1 MALDSLT
8 PAAVHSM
15 LSSPKFLNWLLNIFI
30 FLFQSSFHSLWT
42 ATLFSNDLLWLI
54 LLMEGVVLSKTV
66 KSASIFLK
74 NEAVSP
80 YQSYKTVYLMMIF
93 QLFWRAETAAC
104 HPILPKSANFQADK
118 TRSFTEISSRLSH
131 LTANKY
137 EKTTWLSVNDGHVRV
152 DLFTRECVCSSLS
165 SPSQQLHHQAKL
177 TNCVH
182 NFFRDSLQKS
192 LQDVTD
198 SSSSTHQV
206 ARLSRVF
213 TYQLSILFYSNRG
226 LKCYFSRSRHIY
238 SSESSHGSI
247 FISN

>member
-15 LSSPKFLNWLLNIFI
+15 LSSPEFLNWLLNIFI

-66 KSASIFLK
+66 KSALIFLK

-93 QLFWRAETAAC
+93 LLFWRAETAAC

-182 NFFRDSLQKS
+182 NFFRDSLQIKS
-192 LQDVTD
+192 LYRMSQTAVLVLT
-198 SSSSTHQV
+198 
-206 ARLSRVF
+206 R
-213 TYQLSILFYSNRG
+213 
-226 LKCYFSRSRHIY
+226 
-238 SSESSHGSI
+238 
-247 FISN
+247 

>member
-30 FLFQSSFHSLWT
+30 FLFQSSFRSLWT

-80 YQSYKTVYLMMIF
+80 YQSYKTAYLTMIF
-93 QLFWRAETAAC
+93 LLFWRAETAAC

-152 DLFTRECVCSSLS
+152 DLFTQECVCSSLS
-165 SPSQQLHHQAKL
+165 SPSQQLHHQA
-177 TNCVH
+177 N
-182 NFFRDSLQKS
+182 QKS